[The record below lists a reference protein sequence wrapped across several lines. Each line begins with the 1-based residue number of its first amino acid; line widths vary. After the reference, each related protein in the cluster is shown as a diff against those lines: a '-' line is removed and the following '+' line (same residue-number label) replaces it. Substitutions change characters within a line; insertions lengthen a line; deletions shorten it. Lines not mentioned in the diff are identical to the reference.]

1 MGIGHYRELVVIGA
15 GAAGLIGAIVS
26 ARRGVAVT
34 ILEKSSKAGRKIFVS
49 GNGRCNIG
57 NRFISTDR
65 YHSSNLDF
73 LEEVFRQ
80 ISPDRV
86 WEFLN
91 SLGIEIEEESEG
103 RLYPMGRYASSVV
116 EMLLRECDRLGIEII
131 YNFEVAYIKKR
142 DSIFEIKSSTNATIS
157 SKYLLVASG
166 SMAAPSLGGGGEIL
180 DILKNLGHNIIPPL
194 PALVALSSYQKGWAM
209 GAEGVKIDSFITL
222 RVDGID
228 AISKRGDILFTDY
241 GISGLAILDI
251 SIEASL
257 SLNSGSYCE
266 LVIDLMPRYSQK
278 ELTDLMLKRVSK
290 SRDLPIKLWLAGIV
304 HKKLVNLILKEASHL
319 NIQTEANLGKKS
331 IKSLVYAIK
340 HITMPIADT
349 RGFKYAEVSLGG
361 VDCTEVNPST
371 MESKLIKNL
380 YFAGEVLDITG
391 DRGGFNFYFA
401 WLSGLISGKAI
412 SDKGI

>member
-1 MGIGHYRELVVIGA
+1 MGIGHYRELIVIGA

-57 NRFISTDR
+57 NRFISIDR

-131 YNFEVAYIKKR
+131 YNFEVADIKKSS
-142 DSIFEIKSSTNATIS
+142 SIFEIKSSTNTTIS

-194 PALVALSSYQKGWAM
+194 PALVALSS
-209 GAEGVKIDSFITL
+209 
-222 RVDGID
+222 
-228 AISKRGDILFTDY
+228 
-241 GISGLAILDI
+241 
-251 SIEASL
+251 
-257 SLNSGSYCE
+257 
-266 LVIDLMPRYSQK
+266 
-278 ELTDLMLKRVSK
+278 
-290 SRDLPIKLWLAGIV
+290 
-304 HKKLVNLILKEASHL
+304 
-319 NIQTEANLGKKS
+319 
-331 IKSLVYAIK
+331 
-340 HITMPIADT
+340 
-349 RGFKYAEVSLGG
+349 
-361 VDCTEVNPST
+361 
-371 MESKLIKNL
+371 
-380 YFAGEVLDITG
+380 
-391 DRGGFNFYFA
+391 
-401 WLSGLISGKAI
+401 
-412 SDKGI
+412 